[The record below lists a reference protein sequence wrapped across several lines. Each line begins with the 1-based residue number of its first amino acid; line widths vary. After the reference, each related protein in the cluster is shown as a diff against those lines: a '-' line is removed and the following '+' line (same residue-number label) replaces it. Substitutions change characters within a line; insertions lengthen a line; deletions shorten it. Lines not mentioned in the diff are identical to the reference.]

1 MRNESSERIAIK
13 THLICYRH
21 QTAHN
26 QQLLNYRTGFSDFLC
41 AYVSMCIYIMRLEF
55 LLQNDKFQI
64 NFRNAPARVWYFK
77 RFTLAG
83 VGIAVAKVP
92 VNQLMT
98 KGDHGHEN
106 AGALLFPRFFL
117 GRLEQFFSNAFSLQ
131 VRLNGKHTEIKLIT
145 LSIEFDAAQN

>member
-1 MRNESSERIAIK
+1 M
-13 THLICYRH
+13 C
-21 QTAHN
+21 
-26 QQLLNYRTGFSDFLC
+26 LC
-41 AYVSMCIYIMRLEF
+41 TYVSMCIYVMRLEF

-64 NFRNAPARVWYFK
+64 HFRDAPTRALYFK
-77 RFTLAG
+77 GFPLTG

-98 KGDHGHEN
+98 EGDHRHEN

-145 LSIEFDAAQN
+145 